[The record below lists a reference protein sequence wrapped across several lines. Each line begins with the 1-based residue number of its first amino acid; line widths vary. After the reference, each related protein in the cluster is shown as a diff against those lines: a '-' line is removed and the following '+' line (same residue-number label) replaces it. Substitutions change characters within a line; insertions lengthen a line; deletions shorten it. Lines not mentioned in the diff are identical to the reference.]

1 MKIKLSMILV
11 VLLMAGCAS
20 QPDYREATQGGFGYT
35 ESQMSETQYRV
46 HFKAKGSDKAKAMD
60 YAMLRAAELTLLK
73 GYDWF
78 VVTDR
83 ETMVDKERVET
94 SPQVGFS
101 QRYARV
107 TECGVITCRTAYHPT
122 TQFETGVFVGGAKK
136 SEIETIL
143 SIEMGKGTRPTRA
156 TSFDAREVSNNLQ
169 PKDA

>member
-94 SPQVGFS
+94 SPQTICSAHF
-101 QRYARV
+101 
-107 TECGVITCRTAYHPT
+107 
-122 TQFETGVFVGGAKK
+122 TGKK
-136 SEIETIL
+136 TKIRSLKLRKNCDTI
-143 SIEMGKGTRPTRA
+143 
-156 TSFDAREVSNNLQ
+156 
-169 PKDA
+169 

>member
-11 VLLMAGCAS
+11 VLFMAGCAS

-83 ETMVDKERVET
+83 ETMVDKSV
-94 SPQVGFS
+94 
-101 QRYARV
+101 
-107 TECGVITCRTAYHPT
+107 
-122 TQFETGVFVGGAKK
+122 
-136 SEIETIL
+136 
-143 SIEMGKGTRPTRA
+143 
-156 TSFDAREVSNNLQ
+156 
-169 PKDA
+169 